1 MNPDQLAE
9 LEDERRF
16 LLRSLRDLDA
26 ELQAGDVDRIDYD
39 TLRDGYTKRAADVL
53 RGIEEGRAGLPSR
66 RPRRW
71 ARKAAIVVAVLL
83 TAVGAGVVAARFS
96 GERTAGD
103 EMTGGIPGRE
113 DTATLLSRA
122 RSLLGG
128 DPLLA
133 QDAYQQVL
141 ERDRDNPEALTYSG
155 WLLYFASA
163 GASPEL
169 REAAVASAR
178 QQLGRAVA
186 ADATYPDPH
195 CFLAVIAAD
204 ADGDAV
210 TARAEAEQCLAL
222 DPPAQVRALVEDFTA
237 RLGDGGSSVPSTSV
251 PPAG

>member
-26 ELQAGDVDRIDYD
+26 ELEAGDVDPLDHA

-66 RPRRW
+66 RPGRW

-83 TAVGAGVVAARFS
+83 LAVGVGVVAARFS

-113 DTATLLSRA
+113 DTATLLSQA

-128 DPLLA
+128 DPLRA
-133 QDAYQQVL
+133 QDAYARVL
-141 ERDRDNPEALTYSG
+141 DRDPDNPEALTYSG

-163 GASPEL
+163 GASPEV
-169 REAAVASAR
+169 RDT
-178 QQLGRAVA
+178 AVA
-186 ADATYPDPH
+186 AAQQQLARAVEVDPAYPDPH
-195 CFLAVIAAD
+195 CFLAVLAAD
-204 ADGDAV
+204 ADADTV
-210 TARAEAEQCLAL
+210 TARAEAERCLAL
-222 DPPAQVRALVEDFTA
+222 DPPAQVRALVEDFVA
-237 RLGDGGSSVPSTSV
+237 GLD
-251 PPAG
+251 PAG